1 MLKKISLSFLMIFM
15 LFTSFGGAFIS
26 VCAKDSDYQIY
37 DFSEDKY
44 ITSFNSL
51 KQANEFYDDN
61 TEKYLN
67 LGIKLNDDIFK
78 IEYGIGNF
86 KSDDCTVNI
95 DYYNSDTKSAGYTNA
110 CYGLDAAY
118 IETTDKSRV
127 NFLLAGANGYADLG
141 DVEIVEYKNDGN
153 DLLSYF
159 YIEDEYLYHK
169 IYTATGSN
177 NIRID
182 FNNYDYFDEDI
193 KYYSYDNHYFYD
205 DYYLLVDDLRN
216 ETHDNAVNSD
226 DCYFNYYLYL
236 PNRSYTN
243 YTTIDLESYFYDY
256 LKIDKSINKYSDQDK
271 NSVNDYYNMSQY
283 YNKLNDFM
291 VYQNEYGANAMLML
305 VISMNETAY
314 GKSAL
319 SYNRNNL
326 FGHAAYDSD
335 VEKNA
340 KRYLDVSSSIASHA
354 KNYISN
360 SYSNQDKYMYHGSF
374 LGDKGSGMNVSYASD
389 PYWSIKAAS
398 FYFRFDEKNGL
409 KDKDFYSFAI
419 TSQLVDVYSDV
430 ILEELLYTYQQPN
443 MSYIILEQIGDVIKV
458 QLDTN
463 FSEELNYDIT
473 KNIGYIKL
481 SQIDNLINN
490 GNIINYQNI
499 TYDALDGSFK
509 NNETIKH
516 LNQNSDDAICEIP
529 IKQGFVFDKWIK
541 SDIGYSASYLKVVD
555 YKLINMDN
563 IILEINEK
571 FDLSNMYL
579 EFTLEDESKHKLPI
593 NTSMIS
599 NFDISV
605 ANDYQGSVQY
615 QGISDSFDINISDDL
630 DTLRNQMSDDIE
642 NILLTYE
649 NVLEFD
655 DEALNELLTLKQT
668 IMDNFSPYLKI
679 DTIIKMDKIYQNAF
693 GSNFSTIMND
703 ESISISGI
711 NFSVDYKMAID
722 KVIFKDTLF
731 INKNE
736 IDDSN
741 KQLFEGLINYNNL
754 KEVEYFNLEL
764 LRNSFINN
772 SFNHFV
778 VSVKVDNLDPN
789 LKYVVYGIDD
799 GDIIQYSS
807 QQGEN
812 TISFK
817 ANSFTDYGIFAYESN
832 NVYISDD
839 VIGNISIE
847 NNGFDYTIVI
857 KIVASIIVFLIL
869 VIFILLIIK
878 RKRGK
883 HASNKNRNRK
893 HKV

>member
-1 MLKKISLSFLMIFM
+1 MLKKISLTFLIVFM

-26 VCAKDSDYQIY
+26 VHAKDSDYQIY

-61 TEKYLN
+61 KEKYLN
-67 LGIKLNDDIFK
+67 LGIKLNDDIFI
-78 IEYGIGNF
+78 IEYGVGNF
-86 KSDDCTVNI
+86 KSADCTVNV
-95 DYYNSDTKSAGYTNA
+95 DFYNSDTKSAGYTNP
-110 CYGLDAAY
+110 CFGLDAAY

-127 NFLLAGANGYADLG
+127 KFLLAGANGYADLG

-169 IYTATGSN
+169 IYTSTGSN

-182 FNNYDYFDEDI
+182 FATYDYFDKDT

-243 YTTIDLESYFYDY
+243 YATSDIENYFYDY

-291 VYQNEYGANAMLML
+291 VYQNEYSANALLML

-354 KNYISN
+354 NNYISN

-389 PYWSIKAAS
+389 PYWSTKAAS

-419 TSQLVDVYSDV
+419 TSQLVDVYSDE
-430 ILEELLYTYQQPN
+430 ILEEQLYSYKQQN
-443 MSYIILEQIGDVIKV
+443 MSYIVLEQIGDAIKV

-463 FSEELNYDIT
+463 FNEELNYDIT

-481 SQIDNLINN
+481 EQIDYLIDN
-490 GNIINYQNI
+490 GNTINYQYL
-499 TYDALDGSFK
+499 TYDALEGSFK

-516 LNQNSDDAICEIP
+516 LNQNSDDAICETP
-529 IKQGFVFDKWIK
+529 VKQGFVFDKWIK
-541 SDIGYSASYLKVVD
+541 SDNGYTASYIKVID
-555 YKLINMDN
+555 YELINMDN
-563 IILEINEK
+563 IVLEINEK
-571 FDLSNMYL
+571 LDLSNMYL
-579 EFTLEDESKHKLPI
+579 NFTLEDDTNHQIPI
-593 NTSMIS
+593 NTSLIS

-605 ANDYQGSVQY
+605 ANDYQGLMQY
-615 QGISDSFDINISDDL
+615 QGISDSFNINISDDL

-642 NILLTYE
+642 GILATYE
-649 NVLEFD
+649 NVIEFD
-655 DEALNELLTLKQT
+655 DEQLNELLTLKQT
-668 IMDNFSPYLKI
+668 IIDNFSPYLKMN
-679 DTIIKMDKIYQNAF
+679 TIIKMDKIYQNAF
-693 GSNFSTIMND
+693 GSNFSTIIND
-703 ESISISGI
+703 ETISISGI
-711 NFSVDYKMAID
+711 NFCVDYKKAID
-722 KVIFKDTLF
+722 KLIFKDTLF
-731 INKNE
+731 INKSVVDE
-736 IDDSN
+736 AN
-741 KQLFEGLINYNNL
+741 KQSFEGLISFNNL

-764 LRNSFINN
+764 LRNSFENN

-778 VSVKVDNLDPN
+778 VSVKIDGLDPN
-789 LKYVVYGIDD
+789 LKYVVYGIDE
-799 GDIIQYSS
+799 GDIIKYSS
-807 QQGEN
+807 QQGKN

-817 ANSFTDYGIFAYESN
+817 ANSFTDYGIFSYESN
-832 NVYISDD
+832 NVHISDD
-839 VIGNISIE
+839 IIGNISID

-857 KIVASIIVFLIL
+857 KVVVSIIALLIF